1 MLAIGKYTVEMTL
14 NLMFSAKI
22 IFRISVWSR
31 NWMLVLKILKLHLS
45 YEDYLLNIFYSL
57 NSKEDIIF
65 WWKEPYVSL
74 CKNFWINLYTMFI
87 MMEFFLLMYVH
98 DPEKKNV
105 QSWRYYFFHYYLS
118 IQHVSLFKPNLK
130 YSVNIHT
137 TLSKNFHVW

>member
-65 WWKEPYVSL
+65 
-74 CKNFWINLYTMFI
+74 
-87 MMEFFLLMYVH
+87 
-98 DPEKKNV
+98 
-105 QSWRYYFFHYYLS
+105 
-118 IQHVSLFKPNLK
+118 
-130 YSVNIHT
+130 
-137 TLSKNFHVW
+137 